1 MLDETKRKDMYRA
14 MAMMVRDEGGLILPL
29 FNNYIN
35 ACSKQMKGYVDDIN
49 GDNSNGHI
57 ASRVWLDA

>member
-1 MLDETKRKDMYRA
+1 